1 MPIDFYYTP
10 ASFNCRAV
18 QLTAKAIGVDL
29 NLKITHTGNKDHL
42 KPEFIQVNIYHLL
55 SYHCV
60 QFIFSFSFTFAIVKS
75 STLSTNNQR

>member
-18 QLTAKAIGVDL
+18 QLTAKSIGVDL

-42 KPEFIQVNIYHLL
+42 TPEFIQVKKVYHKSKIL
-55 SYHCV
+55 Y
-60 QFIFSFSFTFAIVKS
+60 FIQKMQYIFPYS
-75 STLSTNNQR
+75 